1 MLRSADC
8 KFCGET
14 LTGQTPKDMERGY
27 VKHIKTSERH
37 ATAVQLLK
45 LEKDSRLKSFRGDR

>member
-1 MLRSADC
+1 VIRSVDC
-8 KFCGET
+8 IFCGET

-37 ATAVQLLK
+37 AEAVKVLK
-45 LEKDSRLKSFRGDR
+45 LQKDSRLRSLRGDR

>member
-14 LTGQTPKDMERGY
+14 LIGQTPKDMERGY

-37 ATAVQLLK
+37 AAAVKLLK
-45 LEKDSRLKSFRGDR
+45 LQKDSRLRSLRGDR

>member
-8 KFCGET
+8 TFCGET

-27 VKHIKTSERH
+27 IKHIKTSERH
-37 ATAVQLLK
+37 AEAVKVLR
-45 LEKDSRLKSFRGDR
+45 LEKDSRLRSLRGDR

>member
-14 LTGQTPKDMERGY
+14 LKGQTPKDLERLY
-27 VKHIKTSERH
+27 VHHIKTSETH
-37 ATAVQLLK
+37 ATAIQLLK
-45 LEKDSRLKSFRGDR
+45 LRKDSRLKSLRGVG

>member
-1 MLRSADC
+1 MIRSTEC
-8 KFCGET
+8 TFCGET

-37 ATAVQLLK
+37 AEAVKVLR
-45 LEKDSRLKSFRGDR
+45 LEKDSRLRSLRGDR

>member
-1 MLRSADC
+1 MIRSTNC
-8 KFCGET
+8 IFCGET

-37 ATAVQLLK
+37 AAAVKILK
-45 LEKDSRLKSFRGDR
+45 LYKDSRLRSSRGDK

>member
-1 MLRSADC
+1 MLRSANC
-8 KFCGET
+8 KVCDET

-37 ATAVQLLK
+37 AEAVKVLK
-45 LEKDSRLKSFRGDR
+45 LEKDSRLRSLRGDR

>member
-1 MLRSADC
+1 MIRSVDC
-8 KFCGET
+8 TFCGEP

-37 ATAVQLLK
+37 AEAVKVLR
-45 LEKDSRLKSFRGDR
+45 LEKDSRLRSLRGDR